1 MTILLRERVR
11 AAVER
16 ALLLEPFSRDQEK
29 GLDEAVRAAA
39 QALGIDEAVVRE
51 AIEGE
56 ASGAT
61 A

>member
-16 ALLLEPFSRDQEK
+16 ALQEPFSRDQEK